1 VRALVLSTFYREPG
15 KRDKLRALAG
25 LGWEV
30 VAATP
35 GGEAATD
42 GAVRLAP
49 IPVKGNPAEP
59 ATLRWNAGALRR
71 LLTELRPDL
80 IQIEENPETPLAGTT
95 ATAATSLGVPYVIFS
110 WESLPRPL
118 GLLLRRR
125 ANRVLGGASGVIGG
139 NRLAE
144 ELLRDDAPEAVST
157 ALPQAGIAMP
167 PLRSTPPREGLT
179 IGFAG
184 RLVPERGL
192 DQLLEALSQTYG
204 AWKLIVAGTGPE
216 QEPLERLVE
225 RHGLAARVR
234 WLGGIR
240 PEVVEQLWPEIDCL
254 AVPSRATP
262 SWVEQHSTVLVD
274 AMAHGLPALVTDTG
288 ALPELVG
295 DAGVVAATVPA
306 LADALQQWVAEPA
319 RCRAL
324 GSLAR
329 QRALEHYTTAAIAA
343 RTAEFWQALLE
354 ERREVR
360 HAS

>member
-1 VRALVLSTFYREPG
+1 MLSTFYREPG
-15 KRDKLRALAG
+15 RRDKLRVLAG
-25 LGWEV
+25 LGWDV

-35 GGEAATD
+35 GGEAAAD

-59 ATLRWNAGALRR
+59 ATLRWHGGALRR
-71 LLTELRPDL
+71 LLTEFRPDL
-80 IQIEENPETPLAGTT
+80 IQIEENPETPLADTT
-95 ATAATSLGVPYVIFS
+95 AAAAGSLDVPYVIFS
-110 WESLPRPL
+110 WESLARPL
-118 GLLLRRR
+118 GLRLRRR
-125 ANRVLGGASGVIGG
+125 AKRVLGGASGVIGG

-144 ELLRDDAPEAVST
+144 ELLRADAPEALST
-157 ALPQAGIAMP
+157 VLPQAGIAMP
-167 PLRSTPPREGLT
+167 PLRPAPTLREGLT

-192 DQLLEALSQTYG
+192 DQLFEALSQTYG
-204 AWKLIVAGTGPE
+204 TWKLVVAGTGPE

-240 PEVVEQLWPEIDCL
+240 PEVMEQFWPEIDCL
-254 AVPSRATP
+254 AVPSRTTP
-262 SWVEQHSTVLVD
+262 TWVEQHSTVLVD
-274 AMAHGLPALVTDTG
+274 AMARGLPALVSDSG

-295 DAGVVAATVPA
+295 DAGVVAAAGPTLTA
-306 LADALQQWVAEPA
+306 ALQQWVAEPA

-329 QRALEHYTTAAIAA
+329 QRALEHYTTAAVAA
-343 RTAEFWQALLE
+343 RTAEFWQALLD
-354 ERREVR
+354 ERRAVR